1 MAHFEVNSK
10 GEARDTLEVKRLAML
25 SKLEDLKNNSG
36 RVANPDREE
45 YWESIKGGFESWNE
59 DELNNLVSDRDLRQ
73 RVLKLEEGQ
82 KILSL
87 ARDVYRNLLKVRLQQ
102 LKDEI
107 QDIEEKMREK
117 RKKIREILTT
127 PTSEF
132 ADSDV
137 ESIRKAKER
146 VIKLNSTELD
156 ETIWK
161 GLVQDIKEVKK
172 QMEKLNES

>member
-1 MAHFEVNSK
+1 
-10 GEARDTLEVKRLAML
+10 
-25 SKLEDLKNNSG
+25 
-36 RVANPDREE
+36 
-45 YWESIKGGFESWNE
+45 
-59 DELNNLVSDRDLRQ
+59 VSDRDLRQ

>member
-87 ARDVYRNLLKVRLQQ
+87 ARDVYRNLLKVRLQ
-102 LKDEI
+102 
-107 QDIEEKMREK
+107 
-117 RKKIREILTT
+117 
-127 PTSEF
+127 
-132 ADSDV
+132 
-137 ESIRKAKER
+137 
-146 VIKLNSTELD
+146 
-156 ETIWK
+156 
-161 GLVQDIKEVKK
+161 
-172 QMEKLNES
+172 